1 MVKNTQ
7 DKPLAQNKKARH
19 DYEIFETFEAG
30 IVLTGTEIKSIRQS
44 KIQLR
49 DGFARVKDGEVWLAN
64 VHIAPFEQGNMFNVD
79 EMRTRKLLLKKSEIA
94 KIEKE
99 LTRTGITFVPLKV
112 YLKNG
117 FAKVLMGLARGKK
130 EYDKR
135 ETIKRREQNKDIAR
149 QLKIY
154 NR

>member
-7 DKPLAQNKKARH
+7 DKSLAQNKKARH

-99 LTRTGITFVPLKV
+99 LTGTGITFVPLKV